1 MGAHHY
7 KLEVVPRRF
16 IEQFSNPI
24 PMEIVYEGLQPWL
37 DEKPDEKLLDSLRIL
52 LPNDKSWGVE
62 EYVSANDWGSDI
74 RIWKEDEIIENIVF
88 RYSEIDDWNLM
99 ISFLNIVK
107 ELDYVVI
114 HGGYVIEPDEKEIR
128 NDFRNSAAGQFKNDP
143 ESAIIRAAKGAKEF
157 FTYWEKG
164 KYNDQ
169 FRESGSKYNKE
180 ETVAFLA
187 LNKGEEIDWQYSI
200 GFDCAYDIL
209 YIPETI
215 FEEILKK
222 AKKLNLNNFKNFK
235 LYNDKRFSGDI
246 LFTLLSEIGK
256 IKDSVEDQD
265 VIKAIELIVEKIEK
279 CISSTELELAFVGY

>member
-114 HGGYVIEPDEKEIR
+114 HGGYVIEADRK
-128 NDFRNSAAGQFKNDP
+128 
-143 ESAIIRAAKGAKEF
+143 
-157 FTYWEKG
+157 
-164 KYNDQ
+164 
-169 FRESGSKYNKE
+169 
-180 ETVAFLA
+180 
-187 LNKGEEIDWQYSI
+187 
-200 GFDCAYDIL
+200 
-209 YIPETI
+209 
-215 FEEILKK
+215 
-222 AKKLNLNNFKNFK
+222 
-235 LYNDKRFSGDI
+235 
-246 LFTLLSEIGK
+246 
-256 IKDSVEDQD
+256 SV
-265 VIKAIELIVEKIEK
+265 V
-279 CISSTELELAFVGY
+279 